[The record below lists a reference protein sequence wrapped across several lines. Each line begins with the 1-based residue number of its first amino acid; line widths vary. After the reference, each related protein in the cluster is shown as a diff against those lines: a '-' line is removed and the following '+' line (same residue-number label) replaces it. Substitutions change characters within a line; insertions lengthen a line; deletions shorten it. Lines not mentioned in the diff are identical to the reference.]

1 MTVWSQPKTALNVVI
16 LYNDQGKAARLSWG
30 LVSINFHTGRVC
42 FSSER
47 SYLLLAAKLRF
58 CTRPYRFST
67 VASRLTKYR
76 SGFVATAHLS
86 GRFWYH
92 SIKLNALTQLMCLQ
106 YSTDCLLYTM
116 FGFQSFTSLVHHP
129 PHLGASDGDKLGL
142 SDQNF
147 AKYAQLG
154 EFLTQ
159 TKSCTA
165 ELWGDPQTT
174 PDITLVVRNKDNLTT
189 LNRPKVPR
197 YLKGFPF
204 PSVFWIAPF
213 HKMSLN
219 RLLQQGPT
227 RLCEI
232 LRRVDQDA
240 SESGEFRVSA
250 TQHLRKS
257 AEDGKSSGDPS
268 KWFNKKIS
276 TQPLDTYCLHWIL
289 LAVLVL
295 DVATR
300 CSWQVDSAG
309 PLYDLIFYGEHWHMC
324 QAQCCTYLRPE
335 LCELIGACHGVLAS
349 LWASLWVTHA
359 FFFTCKIL

>member
-1 MTVWSQPKTALNVVI
+1 
-16 LYNDQGKAARLSWG
+16 
-30 LVSINFHTGRVC
+30 
-42 FSSER
+42 
-47 SYLLLAAKLRF
+47 
-58 CTRPYRFST
+58 
-67 VASRLTKYR
+67 
-76 SGFVATAHLS
+76 
-86 GRFWYH
+86 
-92 SIKLNALTQLMCLQ
+92 
-106 YSTDCLLYTM
+106 M
-116 FGFQSFTSLVHHP
+116 FGFQSFTSLVHHQ

-154 EFLTQ
+154 EFLTH

-197 YLKGFPF
+197 YLKGFPVSLF
-204 PSVFWIAPF
+204 LACFELLPFTRCRWIGFYSKDRPVYVRFYFALI
-213 HKMSLN
+213 KMH
-219 RLLQQGPT
+219 PK
-227 RLCEI
+227 
-232 LRRVDQDA
+232 
-240 SESGEFRVSA
+240 EFRVSA

-289 LAVLVL
+289 LAILVL

-324 QAQCCTYLRPE
+324 QAQCCTCLRPE